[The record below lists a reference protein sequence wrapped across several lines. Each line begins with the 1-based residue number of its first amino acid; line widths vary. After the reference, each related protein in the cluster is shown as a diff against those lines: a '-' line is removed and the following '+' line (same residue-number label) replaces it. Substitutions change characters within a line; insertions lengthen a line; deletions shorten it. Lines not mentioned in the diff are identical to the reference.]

1 MAKTEPTYG
10 EAGARSEKLSIRG
23 TTRPAIFPSTK
34 ASAPG
39 AAMDTKQ

>member
-10 EAGARSEKLSIRG
+10 EAGARSEKLFIRG
-23 TTRPAIFPSTK
+23 TTRLAIFPSSK